1 LSVLPAESAP
11 EQQDGREEEPGGRAR
26 GPAADHPSRAPQLDH
41 SIAPRKPRTVGG
53 VVFLGV
59 LATTLLGVLIVMAG
73 RVQAGLSTAGAGLV
87 LGALA
92 RLLLPPQQSG
102 MLGVRRKLIDVSTM
116 VVLGGGLL
124 VLAVVIRER
133 VP

>member
-1 LSVLPAESAP
+1 MLPAESAP
-11 EQQDGREEEPGGRAR
+11 EQQDGREEEPGGPA
-26 GPAADHPSRAPQLDH
+26 GSHAADQDARAPQLDH

-53 VVFLGV
+53 AVFLGV
-59 LATTLLGVLIVMAG
+59 LTTTLLGVLIVMAG
-73 RVQAGLSTAGAGLV
+73 RVQAGLSTAGAGLL

-92 RLLLPPQQSG
+92 RLLLPPQQAG

-116 VVLGGGLL
+116 VLLGGGLV
-124 VLAVVIRER
+124 VLAAVIRER

>member
-1 LSVLPAESAP
+1 MLPAESAP
-11 EQQDGREEEPGGRAR
+11 EQQDGRGEGPGGPA
-26 GPAADHPSRAPQLDH
+26 GSHAADHAARAPRLDH

-53 VVFLGV
+53 AVFLGV
-59 LATTLLGVLIVMAG
+59 LTTTLLGVLIVMAG
-73 RVQAGLSTAGAGLV
+73 RVQAGLSTAGAGLL

-92 RLLLPPQQSG
+92 RLLLPPQQAG

-116 VVLGGGLL
+116 VLLGGGLV
-124 VLAVVIRER
+124 VLAAVIRER